1 MSGSVSQ
8 PIWQRLIDNKQII
21 ANAMGFQLVWF
32 ICVQGNSIYAVIAV
46 LALLVLYH
54 LTFRT
59 NLKTWKAL
67 CIFSV
72 LGYLGDGVIAYV
84 FQLNYAEV
92 TRFVP
97 SSISAEAAVLSMETI
112 ENNSYTLQSISPLL
126 APLWLLSLWVAF
138 ATTLD
143 HSMKWILK
151 TPLLTIA
158 IGLFLV
164 PLSYLAGI
172 KLSNSQFMVPLSDFN
187 IAMFFLVEGLWWA
200 LLLSA
205 YKKSESFNTNS
216 VISDE

>member
-59 NLKTWKAL
+59 NLKNWKAL

-92 TRFVP
+92 KSLVP
-97 SSISAEAAVLSMETI
+97 STMSAEAASLSTGSI
-112 ENNSYTLQSISPLL
+112 ESTLPPLL

>member
-1 MSGSVSQ
+1 MSGSASQ
-8 PIWQRLIDNKQII
+8 PIWQRIIDNKQII
-21 ANAMGFQLVWF
+21 ANAIGFQLVWF
-32 ICVQGNSIYAVIAV
+32 VCVQGNSIYAVIAA

-72 LGYLGDGVIAYV
+72 LGYLGDGVIAYA

-92 TRFVP
+92 KSLVP
-97 SSISAEAAVLSMETI
+97 SSISAEAASLSTGSI
-112 ENNSYTLQSISPLL
+112 ESTLPPLL

-138 ATTLD
+138 ATTLN

-151 TPLLTIA
+151 TPLLTTAIA
-158 IGLFLV
+158 LFLV

-172 KLSNSQFMVPLSDFN
+172 KFSNSQFMVSSSDSN
-187 IAMFFLVEGLWWA
+187 IVMFFLVEGLWWA

-205 YKKSESFNTNS
+205 YKKTESFNTNS
-216 VISDE
+216 VISHE